1 MKGLLQRVF
10 DRVAR
15 GAPIDYEESKRLT
28 ASADP
33 ADRRRVASRPEI
45 QPEVLYYL
53 AADPDPGV
61 RSAIAAN
68 DATPVQADLL
78 LARDRDEEVRGAL
91 ARKIARLAPGLT
103 AAETD
108 RLRRITFETLE
119 ILARDQAVR
128 IRRIL
133 AETLQLM
140 PDAPVAIVR
149 QLARDDAIEVAGP
162 ILRFSPLLGSDDL
175 LDIIAAGA
183 ASAALVA
190 IADREGL
197 GTDVAEAVAAT
208 DDDAAVA
215 VLLANGSVQLREET
229 IDRLAEEAANHPRW
243 HRPLVARP
251 RLSDRAIRRLAQF
264 VAADL
269 LARLTARSDLDPRTA
284 AHLERVVMARLD
296 GSGGGRGDACGAAA
310 AADPD
315 EAALARAR
323 QAQACGTLDAS
334 FVLDAAGQDRRLA
347 AAGLALLA
355 GVPLA
360 VVDQILTA
368 GSAKGAAALAWKAGL
383 DATAAVQIQ
392 LRLARIPPASVLRA
406 SADGRYP
413 LAPAALQWQIEFF
426 ASVAADTKQLA
437 TAGLG

>member
-45 QPEVLYYL
+45 RPEVLYYL

-78 LARDRDEEVRGAL
+78 LVRDRDEEVRGAM

-133 AETLQLM
+133 AETLQSM

-149 QLARDDAIEVAGP
+149 QLARDEAIEVAGP

-284 AHLERVVMARLD
+284 EHLERVVMARLD
-296 GSGGGRGDACGAAA
+296 GSGGDRGDARGAA

-426 ASVAADTKQLA
+426 ASVAADAKQSA

>member
-1 MKGLLQRVF
+1 
-10 DRVAR
+10 
-15 GAPIDYEESKRLT
+15 
-28 ASADP
+28 
-33 ADRRRVASRPEI
+33 
-45 QPEVLYYL
+45 
-53 AADPDPGV
+53 
-61 RSAIAAN
+61 
-68 DATPVQADLL
+68 VQADLI
-78 LARDRDEEVRGAL
+78 LARDGDEEVRGAL

-108 RLRRITFETLE
+108 RLRRLTFETLE

-133 AETLQLM
+133 AETLQAI
-140 PDAPVAIVR
+140 PDAPVGIVR
-149 QLARDDAIEVAGP
+149 QLARDEAIEVASP
-162 ILRFSPLLGSDDL
+162 ILRFSPLLGSEDL

-183 ASAALVA
+183 ASTALVA

-197 GTDVAEAVAAT
+197 GADVAEAVAAT
-208 DDDAAVA
+208 DDEAAVA

-229 IDRLAEEAANHPRW
+229 IDRLAEEAAGHPRW

-269 LARLTARSDLDPRTA
+269 LARLAARSDLDPRTA
-284 AHLERVVMARLD
+284 AHLERVVMERLE
-296 GSGGGRGDACGAAA
+296 GGGEGNAPADAT

-334 FVLDAAGQDRRLA
+334 FVLDAAGRDRRLA
-347 AAGLALLA
+347 AAGLSLLA
-355 GVPLA
+355 GIPLA
-360 VVDQILTA
+360 VVDQILA
-368 GSAKGAAALAWKAGL
+368 AASAKGAAALAWKAGL
-383 DATAAVQIQ
+383 DATAAVQVQ

-406 SADGRYP
+406 AADGRYP

-426 ASVAADTKQLA
+426 ASVAADAKQSA
-437 TAGLG
+437 AAGLG